1 MPVVSSQ
8 RAAELL
14 KDVMGGQLN
23 DRAQRFVKTLPAEQR
38 SDNRNFLGAA
48 DKTKVSGL
56 QGRVALPKPAS
67 KKAAVAAPAP
77 MRPSRKPLSRILDEH
92 ENFEE
97 KLPVPPKTRNFVGQ
111 TAKLQ
116 EKFEYGKNK
125 TIIGGNNFAIP
136 DATLRAPRAEA
147 PFATEPVARFGR
159 GAHAKRG
166 ESGLT
171 QEEEGLYTQIADSI
185 QASRNDLEAC
195 DRDLQATLGR
205 PIHTT
210 DERRRVNNQVATLNA
225 RRTAADSTLR
235 SGLRDL
241 DALVNLTG

>member
-1 MPVVSSQ
+1 MPAVSSQ

-23 DRAQRFVKTLPAEQR
+23 DRAQRFVRTLPTEQR
-38 SDNRNFLGAA
+38 QDNRNFLGAA

-56 QGRVALPKPAS
+56 QGRVVLPKPSS
-67 KKAAVAAPAP
+67 KKPVATVAPA
-77 MRPSRKPLSRILDEH
+77 RPTRKPLSRILDEH
-92 ENFEE
+92 DNFEE
-97 KLPVPPKTRNFVGQ
+97 KLAVPPKTRNFVGQ

-116 EKFEYGKNK
+116 EAFEYGR
-125 TIIGGNNFAIP
+125 GGLKGVSDFSVTNPTPKA
-136 DATLRAPRAEA
+136 APRVDA

-171 QEEEGLYTQIADSI
+171 QEEEGLYSQIADSI
-185 QASRNDLEAC
+185 QASKNDLDAC
-195 DRDLQATLGR
+195 DKELEAVLAR
-205 PIHTT
+205 PVQTT
-210 DERRRVNNQVATLNA
+210 DERRRVTNQVATLNA
-225 RRTAADSTLR
+225 RRTAADSTMR

-241 DALVNLTG
+241 DALVKLTG

>member
-8 RAAELL
+8 RATELL
-14 KDVMGGQLN
+14 KDVMGGKLN

-38 SDNRNFLGAA
+38 NDNRNFLGAA
-48 DKTKVSGL
+48 DKNRTSGL
-56 QGRVALPKPAS
+56 QTRVALPKPAP
-67 KKAAVAAPAP
+67 KKVVATPAPA
-77 MRPSRKPLSRILDEH
+77 RPARKPLSRILDEH
-92 ENFEE
+92 DNFEE
-97 KLPVPPKTRNFVGQ
+97 KLAVPPKTRNFVGQ

-116 EKFEYGKNK
+116 EAFEYGR
-125 TIIGGNNFAIP
+125 GGLKGGVGDFVTTAP
-136 DATLRAPRAEA
+136 APRAAPSVSA

-185 QASRNDLEAC
+185 QASRRDLETC
-195 DRDLQATLGR
+195 DKELAAVMTV
-205 PIHTT
+205 PVHTT
-210 DERRRVNNQVATLNA
+210 DERRRVTNQVATLNA

-241 DALVNLTG
+241 DALVKLTD